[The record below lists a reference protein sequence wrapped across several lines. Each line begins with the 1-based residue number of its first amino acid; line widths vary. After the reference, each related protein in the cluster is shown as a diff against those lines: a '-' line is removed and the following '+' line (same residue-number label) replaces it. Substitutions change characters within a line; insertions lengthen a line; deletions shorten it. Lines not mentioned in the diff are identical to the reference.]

1 MGVLE
6 VNPVMPSIEYVQW
19 IKERSYMGRIDH
31 PMIVGVCGSK
41 KHHGTHRCLW
51 KIDARGKPELEYE
64 MPIDWLGEHESVTG
78 LACHPELPV
87 AMMHTTDAKRNSI
100 ILVQIVS
107 QTQLSNL
114 F

>member
-1 MGVLE
+1 
-6 VNPVMPSIEYVQW
+6 MPSIEYVQW

-31 PMIVGVCGSK
+31 PMIVGICGSK
-41 KHHGTHRCLW
+41 KHNGTHLCLW

-114 F
+114 